1 MVSKVTLGWFHCGKW
16 KGRLLQ
22 WSMAEESSHPDHGLE
37 SPRSRSPLLALRS
50 VAVAHLGTIREACL
64 GP

>member
-16 KGRLLQ
+16 KERLLQ
-22 WSMAEESSHPDHGLE
+22 WSMAEESPGSG
-37 SPRSRSPLLALRS
+37 SPLLTLRS
-50 VAVAHLGTIREACL
+50 VAGAHLGTIREACL